1 MSSNARRR
9 KKDSEWS
16 RPVLGL
22 SCSDKTERQ
31 VSPFAMTTLTQT
43 LKRRQAVVKYAKR
56 YGVSAASIRYNV
68 SRPTIYKWMK
78 RYNGHLGSLKD
89 ESRRPHHHPNQHT
102 EAELE
107 QSRNMRRCNPNTGV
121 VVLWVKL
128 RERGYCRSISG
139 LLKVLKSTG
148 QMAVKLP
155 NPKYVPKPYEQMQ
168 YPGQRVQIDVKYV
181 PAA

>member
-1 MSSNARRR
+1 
-9 KKDSEWS
+9 
-16 RPVLGL
+16 
-22 SCSDKTERQ
+22 
-31 VSPFAMTTLTQT
+31 MTTLTQT

-107 QSRNMRRCNPNTGV
+107 QIRNMRRCNPNTGV

-128 RERGYCRSISG
+128 RER
-139 LLKVLKSTG
+139 KT
-148 QMAVKLP
+148 A
-155 NPKYVPKPYEQMQ
+155 KPEICAQA
-168 YPGQRVQIDVKYV
+168 I
-181 PAA
+181 